1 MTDHDPQPA
10 ASLAAQFP
18 GWNIWHG
25 KHTGSWWAVPP
36 AGHPHGDLVNATD
49 LDGLARKIQA
59 ADDARDVRR
68 HRDMGPRGLRLRRV
82 TPRECC
88 QCGPRD
94 VGPATTSVSNWR
106 SRHPPLDRAGLPR
119 PPAQAR
125 ARDPAP
131 RGRRPVNGPF
141 ATSQKA
147 VRLSPWHTT
156 GPDAGRSMRES
167 NLDDLADALGGTE
180 L

>member
-18 GWNIWHG
+18 GWKIWHG

-82 TPRECC
+82 TLRECC

-106 SRHPPLDRAGLPR
+106 SRHP
-119 PPAQAR
+119 
-125 ARDPAP
+125 
-131 RGRRPVNGPF
+131 
-141 ATSQKA
+141 
-147 VRLSPWHTT
+147 
-156 GPDAGRSMRES
+156 RST
-167 NLDDLADALGGTE
+167 ALGSRGLLRTRGHE
-180 L
+180 ILHPVAGDR